1 MTPLLQ
7 ISVLYIMN
15 NDNGVLELSEEIYS
29 LLCNGRF
36 NVAIESLDGTKVS
49 GRIIKHC
56 TFNSPLRVTVLL
68 FTDENEEKEIDLKI
82 IKSVT
87 EP

>member
-1 MTPLLQ
+1 MQ
-7 ISVLYIMN
+7 IFGLSFMN
-15 NDNGVLELSEEIYS
+15 NDTRVLELSKEIYS
-29 LLCNGRF
+29 LLWNGRF

-56 TFNSPLRVTVLL
+56 TLSSPLRVTVLL
-68 FTDENEEKEIDLKI
+68 FTEENEEKEIDLKI
-82 IKSVT
+82 VKGVT